1 MVNVAGEK
9 NLGMWGAVI
18 ALVGSFIP
26 YVGIVISLVGFILVL
41 VALHRVGE
49 AVEDDRPFRNYLYAV
64 ITLMSVLILVLV
76 VLLSLTGLASMG
88 VQTSESFSGS
98 TTVTPGE
105 NVVITQ
111 NYSGSNTGI
120 VMSIFGMLLLVV
132 AVAIVSAYFE
142 MKAWSAMYEITGTK
156 EFKDAAS
163 WFKWGAITAIIMVGL
178 LLILVA
184 RIFVILGFNNMPEEL
199 NVEGEKGGQDD
210 ISVF

>member
-49 AVEDDRPFRNYLYAV
+49 AVEDGRPFRNYLYAV

-76 VLLSLTGLASMG
+76 VSLSLTGLASMG

-111 NYSGSNTGI
+111 NYGGSNTGI

-163 WFKWGAITAIIMVGL
+163 WFKWGAITTIILVGL

-199 NVEGEKGGQDD
+199 NVEGEKGGQD

>member
-1 MVNVAGEK
+1 
-9 NLGMWGAVI
+9 
-18 ALVGSFIP
+18 
-26 YVGIVISLVGFILVL
+26 
-41 VALHRVGE
+41 
-49 AVEDDRPFRNYLYAV
+49 
-64 ITLMSVLILVLV
+64 
-76 VLLSLTGLASMG
+76 
-88 VQTSESFSGS
+88 
-98 TTVTPGE
+98 

-199 NVEGEKGGQDD
+199 NVEGEKGG
-210 ISVF
+210 